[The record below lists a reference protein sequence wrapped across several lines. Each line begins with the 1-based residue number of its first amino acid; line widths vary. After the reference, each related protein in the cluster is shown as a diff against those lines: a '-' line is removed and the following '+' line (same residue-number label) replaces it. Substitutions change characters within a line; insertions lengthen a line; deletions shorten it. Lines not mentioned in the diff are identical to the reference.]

1 MHVFTRRS
9 FCKEEARPLRA
20 VAWMIPAVLLLNAC
34 TQNPDGSTALGVKGS
49 PAWFMTASPEAIAAH
64 YRAVCQ
70 SYGHLP
76 DTAGMAE
83 CIERSAQGDRVTGN
97 QGMAAAA
104 SRIGTQPQSQSS
116 THRYIGPTGT
126 SVTCRTTAY
135 GGTGNATTNCY

>member
-9 FCKEEARPLRA
+9 LCKEVARPIRA

-83 CIERSAQGDRVTGN
+83 CIERSAQGDRVAGN

-104 SRIGTQPQSQSS
+104 SRVGTQPQSQSS
-116 THRYIGPTGT
+116 THRYIGPTGAN
-126 SVTCRTTAY
+126 VTCRTTAY